1 MQATVMQAA
10 LRDYLAGCRRI
21 FTASHAKRKAAPA
34 PLDHQPA
41 AQHAAEMREVRYPG
55 RRLRD
60 AQEQLERC
68 ETEHEDARRHR
79 DRRGEEPHP
88 PGGGKESEGGEEAAE
103 GAPGGR

>member
-60 AQEQLERC
+60 AQEELERR
-68 ETEHEDARRHR
+68 ETEDEDARGHR
-79 DRRGEEPHP
+79 DRREEQHHP
-88 PGGGKESEGGEEAAE
+88 PVREIDAE
-103 GAPGGR
+103 REQQAI